1 MAVIGQFE
9 NGRLLVSQRVA
20 GPASYA
26 TAAPPAIVFE
36 DLSVVEEVLALTI
49 DDGRGVQELVTTLA
63 SVTFR
68 VRGESNPIG
77 AAGAAHEEVPDATD
91 LSASII
97 TGLAYGR

>member
-1 MAVIGQFE
+1 MAIIGQLE

-26 TAAPPAIVFE
+26 TAAPPAIVFS

-49 DDGRGVQELVTTLA
+49 DDGRVVNELVTALA

-68 VRGESNPIG
+68 VRGLD
-77 AAGAAHEEVPDATD
+77 AAGMADGDPLLEVPDATD
-91 LSASII
+91 LSGSII